1 MVVPFRLKVPDETK
15 VRGPEVTTVRHD
27 LRGLAR
33 MEAGELVIEWTGK
46 RSVGEPGAASI
57 KTNAETV
64 APAMVRLPVAG
75 IDRVSVRGTLWF
87 HNRIEILL
95 RNLKDAPL
103 VPGSPPGRVVL
114 WIARR
119 DREAAEELAAAI
131 ESDLAD
137 LALRVA
143 DGGRQLPPP

>member
-33 MEAGELVIEWTGK
+33 MEAGELVLEWTGK
-46 RSVGEPGAASI
+46 RSVGELGPASI
-57 KTNAETV
+57 RTKDETV
-64 APAMVRLPVAG
+64 APTLVRLPVAG
-75 IDRVSVRGTLWF
+75 IGRVSVRSTLWF
-87 HNRIEILL
+87 RNRIEILL
-95 RNLKDAPL
+95 RNLKDAP
-103 VPGSPPGRVVL
+103 VIPGSPPGRVVL
-114 WIARR
+114 WIARS

-137 LALRVA
+137 LALRA
-143 DGGRQLPPP
+143 AEGERQLPPP